1 MKGPW
6 CFTPAQIRAKV
17 ETKQEPEELKAKSQ
31 ECLRHLH
38 PLPLLKEVEREL
50 EQEVGQQVRP
60 TLAAGVSALT
70 NLTWYN

>member
-17 ETKQEPEELKAKSQ
+17 VAKLEPEVPQ

-38 PLPLLKEVEREL
+38 PLPLLKEVEQEL
-50 EQEVGQQVRP
+50 EQVVARQVGL

-70 NLTWYN
+70 NSMH